1 MIFETLY
8 LLFKTDT
15 KEVKKGTEEAKKS
28 TMGLKTS
35 LKESTEFSDKLQKSF
50 TGLSHS
56 IFGIVAAG
64 LSASAVFSGLKNA
77 ADFSVALSQQAQQ
90 LGVNISSLN
99 AYGNVMQ
106 SVGGSTEEFGK
117 DLQALATN
125 FGTTP
130 AIALKFLPALAHS
143 YRQLNKLQAN
153 QYGASQGIS
162 PHMVQVLQMGNDELA
177 KMIAHQQYIGVLT
190 EDDEKKFLGFNLGVI
205 DTKNSLT
212 FMFSKIVEAGLP
224 AINAMT
230 SGLTAFFSYVS
241 HHKSLVEGAFYG
253 IAIAAGALATAFLLM
268 NPVVLIVGGSIAA
281 IVAGCALLKAAFD
294 ELSGGTPEDT
304 FDKLGK
310 GAQESIGWLG
320 GVKDIIDGI
329 AWAIKEVIKLFDE
342 FTSFQIGR
350 SEDVK
355 AWSQAWQGNGIMNLM
370 QTSPINGQSTAS
382 IGNSSSTNINNTS
395 NVDSKVTINTK
406 SDNPK
411 EVTKQVHQY
420 YNNVLAKANNG
431 FATGAKS

>member
-15 KEVKKGTEEAKKS
+15 KEVKKGAEEAKKS

-50 TGLSHS
+50 VGLSHS

-99 AYGNVMQ
+99 AYGNVLQ
-106 SVGGSTEEFGK
+106 TVGGSAEEFGK

-125 FGTTP
+125 YSTTP
-130 AIALKFLPALAHS
+130 SEALKILPQLAHG
-143 YRQLNKLQAN
+143 YQQLNKLSAMQF
-153 QYGASQGIS
+153 GASQGIS
-162 PHMVQVLQMGNDELA
+162 PHMIQILQMGNDELA

-190 EDDEKKFLGFNLGVI
+190 EDDEKKFLGFNRGVI

-230 SGLTAFFSYVS
+230 SGLTSFFSYVS
-241 HHKSLVEGAFYG
+241 HHRSLVEGAFYG
-253 IAIAAGALATAFLLM
+253 IAIAAGALAAAFLVM
-268 NPVVLIVGGSIAA
+268 NPVILIVGASIAA
-281 IVAGCALLKAAFD
+281 IVTGCALIKAAFD
-294 ELSGGTPEDT
+294 ELNGGNPGEA
-304 FDKLGK
+304 FEKLGK
-310 GAQESIGWLG
+310 GAQDSLGWLG

-329 AWAIKEVIKLFDE
+329 AWAIKEVIELFDQ

-355 AWSQAWQGNGIMNLM
+355 GWAEAWQGNGIMNLM

-382 IGNSSSTNINNTS
+382 IGNSSSTNISNTA
-395 NVDSKVTINTK
+395 NLDSKVTINTK
-406 SDNPK
+406 SDSPK
-411 EVTKQVHQY
+411 EIKKIVEQVHHS
-420 YNNVLAKANNG
+420 AITKANNG
-431 FATGAKS
+431 FATGAK

>member
-77 ADFSVALSQQAQQ
+77 ADFSVALSQQSQQ
-90 LGVNISSLN
+90 LGVNISQLN

-106 SVGGSTEEFGK
+106 TVGGSAEGFGK
-117 DLQALATN
+117 DIQALAQN
-125 FGTTP
+125 FGTVP
-130 AIALKFLPALAHS
+130 SEAIKFLPALAHTFS
-143 YRQLNKLQAN
+143 QLNKLQAN
-153 QYGASQGIS
+153 NYGASIGIS
-162 PHMVQVLQMGNDELA
+162 PQMIQLLQMGNVELQ

-190 EDDEKKFLGFNLGVI
+190 EDDEKKFLGFNRGVI

-253 IAIAAGALATAFLLM
+253 IAIAAGALAAAFLAM
-268 NPVVLIVGGSIAA
+268 NPVILIVGGSIAA
-281 IVAGCALLKAAFD
+281 IVAGCALIKAAFD
-294 ELSGGTPEDT
+294 ELSGGDPGKAFE
-304 FDKLGK
+304 KLGK
-310 GAQESIGWLG
+310 GAQDSLGWLG

-329 AWAIKEVIKLFDE
+329 AWAIKEVISLFDE

-350 SEDVK
+350 KEDVK
-355 AWSQAWQGNGIMNLM
+355 GYAELWQGNGIMKLM

-382 IGNSSSTNINNTS
+382 IGNSSSTNINNTA
-395 NVDSKVTINTK
+395 NLDSKVTINTK
-406 SDNPK
+406 SDSPK
-411 EVTKQVHQY
+411 EVRKAVEQY
-420 YNNVLAKANNG
+420 HNNVLAKANNG
-431 FATGAKS
+431 FATGAR